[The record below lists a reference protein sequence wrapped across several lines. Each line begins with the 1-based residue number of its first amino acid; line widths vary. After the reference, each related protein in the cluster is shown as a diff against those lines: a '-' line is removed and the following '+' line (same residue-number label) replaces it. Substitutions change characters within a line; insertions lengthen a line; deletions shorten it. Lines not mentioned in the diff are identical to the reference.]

1 MYKARKRVR
10 QSLPTVSTRYEL
22 NEESGIVEEC
32 GIIDDFALIQS
43 SADTAF
49 DKVLERL
56 GYFDQDNPVELY
68 DPTRI
73 QFVDDQEVSEN
84 LEDLGYTS
92 YADFLE
98 KVQDYAEK
106 RKLPAK
112 YTPEQIVQDMR
123 EQARFLKE
131 KLEKEDQENEISQ
144 GIKTE
149 SK

>member
-1 MYKARKRVR
+1 M
-10 QSLPTVSTRYEL
+10 STRYEL
-22 NEESGIVEEC
+22 NEETGVVEEC

-56 GYFDQDNPVELY
+56 GYFDQDNPIELY

-73 QFVDDQEVSEN
+73 QIVDDQEVSEN
-84 LEDLGYTS
+84 LEDLGFTS
-92 YADFLE
+92 YGDFLE
-98 KVQDYAEK
+98 KIQDYAEK

-123 EQARFLKE
+123 EQASLLKNKIEEDLKE
-131 KLEKEDQENEISQ
+131 NEVSEDIE
-144 GIKTE
+144 TE
-149 SK
+149 SE

>member
-1 MYKARKRVR
+1 MYKARKRIR
-10 QSLPTVSTRYEL
+10 QSLSTVSTRYQL
-22 NEESGIVEEC
+22 NEESGLVEEC

-56 GYFDQDNPVELY
+56 GYFDQDNPLELY

-73 QFVDDQEVSEN
+73 QIVDDQEVSEN

-123 EQARFLKE
+123 EQAGILKE
-131 KLEKEDQENEISQ
+131 RLEKEVQENEVS
-144 GIKTE
+144 E
-149 SK
+149 SIETKSK

>member
-1 MYKARKRVR
+1 M
-10 QSLPTVSTRYEL
+10 STRYQL

-32 GIIDDFALIQS
+32 GIIDDFALVQS

-56 GYFDQDNPVELY
+56 GYFDQDNPLELY

-73 QFVDDQEVSEN
+73 QIVDDQEVSEN

-123 EQARFLKE
+123 EQARILKE
-131 KLEKEDQENEISQ
+131 QLERGVQENEISED
-144 GIKTE
+144 IKTE

>member
-1 MYKARKRVR
+1 M
-10 QSLPTVSTRYEL
+10 SIRYEL
-22 NEESGIVEEC
+22 NEETGVVEEC

-56 GYFDQDNPVELY
+56 GYFDHDNPIELY

-73 QFVDDQEVSEN
+73 KIVDDQEVSEN
-84 LEDLGYTS
+84 LEDLGFTS
-92 YADFLE
+92 YGDFLE
-98 KVQDYAEK
+98 KIQDYAEK

-112 YTPEQIVQDMR
+112 YTPEEIVQDMR
-123 EQARFLKE
+123 EQASLLKNKIE
-131 KLEKEDQENEISQ
+131 EERKENEVSESVE
-144 GIKTE
+144 TE

>member
-1 MYKARKRVR
+1 M
-10 QSLPTVSTRYEL
+10 PTVSTRYEL
-22 NEESGIVEEC
+22 NEETGIVEDC

-56 GYFDQDNPVELY
+56 GYFDQENLVELY
-68 DPTRI
+68 DPTRVQI
-73 QFVDDQEVSEN
+73 VDDQEVSEN
-84 LEDLGYTS
+84 LEDLGFTS
-92 YADFLE
+92 YGDFLE
-98 KVQDYAEK
+98 KIQDYAEK

-123 EQARFLKE
+123 EQASLLKNKIEENLKE
-131 KLEKEDQENEISQ
+131 NEVSES
-144 GIKTE
+144 IKTE

>member
-1 MYKARKRVR
+1 M
-10 QSLPTVSTRYEL
+10 STRYEL

-73 QFVDDQEVSEN
+73 QIVDDQEVSEN
-84 LEDLGYTS
+84 LDDLGYTS

-106 RKLPAK
+106 RKLPAT
-112 YTPEQIVQDMR
+112 YSPEQIVQDMR
-123 EQARFLKE
+123 EQARIMKE
-131 KLEKEDQENEISQ
+131 RLEKEVQDNEVSES
-144 GIKTE
+144 IKTE

>member
-1 MYKARKRVR
+1 M
-10 QSLPTVSTRYEL
+10 STRYKL
-22 NEESGIVEEC
+22 NEETGIVEEC

-56 GYFDQDNPVELY
+56 GYFDQNNPLELY

-73 QFVDDQEVSEN
+73 QIVDDQEVSEN

-123 EQARFLKE
+123 EQARIMKE
-131 KLEKEDQENEISQ
+131 KLEKEVRENEISED
-144 GIKTE
+144 IKTE

>member
-1 MYKARKRVR
+1 M
-10 QSLPTVSTRYEL
+10 STRYQL
-22 NEESGIVEEC
+22 NEESGLVEEC

-56 GYFDQDNPVELY
+56 GYFDQDNPLELY

-73 QFVDDQEVSEN
+73 QIVDDQEVSEN

-123 EQARFLKE
+123 EQAGILKE
-131 KLEKEDQENEISQ
+131 RLEKEVQENEVS
-144 GIKTE
+144 E
-149 SK
+149 SIETKSK

>member
-1 MYKARKRVR
+1 M
-10 QSLPTVSTRYEL
+10 SIRYQL
-22 NEESGIVEEC
+22 NEESGVVEEC
-32 GIIDDFALIQS
+32 GIVDDFALIQS

-56 GYFDQDNPVELY
+56 GYFDQDNPLELY

-73 QFVDDQEVSEN
+73 QIVDDQEVSEN

-98 KVQDYAEK
+98 KIQDYAEK

-123 EQARFLKE
+123 EQASLLKNKIEEDLKE
-131 KLEKEDQENEISQ
+131 NEVSED
-144 GIKTE
+144 IKTE

>member
-1 MYKARKRVR
+1 M
-10 QSLPTVSTRYEL
+10 STRYEL
-22 NEESGIVEEC
+22 NEETGVVEEC

-56 GYFDQDNPVELY
+56 GYFDQDNPMELY

-73 QFVDDQEVSEN
+73 QIVDDQEVSEN
-84 LEDLGYTS
+84 LEDLGFTS
-92 YADFLE
+92 YGDFLE
-98 KVQDYAEK
+98 KIQDYAEK

-123 EQARFLKE
+123 EQASILKNKIE
-131 KLEKEDQENEISQ
+131 EDLKKNEVSENVE
-144 GIKTE
+144 TE
-149 SK
+149 NK

>member
-1 MYKARKRVR
+1 M
-10 QSLPTVSTRYEL
+10 STRYQL
-22 NEESGIVEEC
+22 NEETGVVEEC

-56 GYFDQDNPVELY
+56 GYFDQDNPIELY
-68 DPTRI
+68 DSTRI

-84 LEDLGYTS
+84 LDDLGYTS

-112 YTPEQIVQDMR
+112 YTPEQIVEDMR
-123 EQARFLKE
+123 EQARILKE
-131 KLEKEDQENEISQ
+131 QLEKEVQESEIS
-144 GIKTE
+144 
-149 SK
+149 

>member
-1 MYKARKRVR
+1 M
-10 QSLPTVSTRYEL
+10 PTVSTRYEL
-22 NEESGIVEEC
+22 NEESGVVEEC

-68 DPTRI
+68 DPTRVQI
-73 QFVDDQEVSEN
+73 VDDQEVSEN

-123 EQARFLKE
+123 EQARIMKE
-131 KLEKEDQENEISQ
+131 KLEMEVQENEVSQ

>member
-1 MYKARKRVR
+1 MYKARERIR
-10 QSLPTVSTRYEL
+10 QFLPTVSTRYEL
-22 NEESGIVEEC
+22 NEETGIVEEC

-73 QFVDDQEVSEN
+73 QIVDDQEVSEN
-84 LEDLGYTS
+84 LEDLGFTS
-92 YADFLE
+92 YGDFLE
-98 KVQDYAEK
+98 KIQDYAEK

-123 EQARFLKE
+123 EQASLLKNKIEEEE
-131 KLEKEDQENEISQ
+131 KRNEISED
-144 GIKTE
+144 IETE

>member
-1 MYKARKRVR
+1 M
-10 QSLPTVSTRYEL
+10 PTVSTRYQL
-22 NEESGIVEEC
+22 NEESGVVEEC

-56 GYFDQDNPVELY
+56 GYFDQDNLVELY

-106 RKLPAK
+106 RKLPAT
-112 YTPEQIVQDMR
+112 YSPEQIVQDMR
-123 EQARFLKE
+123 EQARLLRE
-131 KLEKEDQENEISQ
+131 KLEKEVQEGEVSQ
-144 GIKTE
+144 GIETA

>member
-1 MYKARKRVR
+1 M
-10 QSLPTVSTRYEL
+10 PTVSTRYEL

-43 SADTAF
+43 SSDTAF

-73 QFVDDQEVSEN
+73 QIVDDQEVSEN

-123 EQARFLKE
+123 EQARFMKE
-131 KLEKEDQENEISQ
+131 KLEMEDQENEISES
-144 GIKTE
+144 IKTE

>member
-1 MYKARKRVR
+1 M
-10 QSLPTVSTRYEL
+10 STRYEL

-68 DPTRI
+68 DSTRI

-106 RKLPAK
+106 RKLPAN

-123 EQARFLKE
+123 EQARFMKE
-131 KLEKEDQENEISQ
+131 KLEMEGQDNEVSQ
-144 GIKTE
+144 VIKTE

>member
-1 MYKARKRVR
+1 MYKARRRIR
-10 QSLPTVSTRYEL
+10 QSLPTVSTRYQL
-22 NEESGIVEEC
+22 NEESGLVEEC

-56 GYFDQDNPVELY
+56 GYFDQDNPLELY

-73 QFVDDQEVSEN
+73 QIVDDQEVSEN

-123 EQARFLKE
+123 EQARILKE
-131 KLEKEDQENEISQ
+131 RLEKEVQENEVS
-144 GIKTE
+144 E
-149 SK
+149 SIETKGK

>member
-1 MYKARKRVR
+1 M
-10 QSLPTVSTRYEL
+10 STRYEL
-22 NEESGIVEEC
+22 NEETGIVEEC
-32 GIIDDFALIQS
+32 GIRDDFAFVQS

-56 GYFDQDNPVELY
+56 GYFDQDNPIELY

-73 QFVDDQEVSEN
+73 QIVDDQEVSEN
-84 LEDLGYTS
+84 LEDLGFTCYG
-92 YADFLE
+92 DFLE
-98 KVQDYAEK
+98 KIQDYAEK

-123 EQARFLKE
+123 EQASLLKNKIEEDLKE
-131 KLEKEDQENEISQ
+131 NEVSES
-144 GIKTE
+144 IKTE

>member
-1 MYKARKRVR
+1 M
-10 QSLPTVSTRYEL
+10 STRFEL
-22 NEESGIVEEC
+22 NEESGVVEEC

-56 GYFDQDNPVELY
+56 GYFDHVNPVELY
-68 DPTRI
+68 DPTRM

-123 EQARFLKE
+123 EQARILKE
-131 KLEKEDQENEISQ
+131 QLEKEVQESEISES
-144 GIKTE
+144 IKTE